1 MRQILV
7 DLRQNQRNN
16 EDSLNNE
23 KWGFSFLHT
32 IQIKYR
38 GSLFSLAFSRNDR
51 HLSLIVKMY
60 Y

>member
-7 DLRQNQRNN
+7 DLKQNQRNN

-32 IQIKYR
+32 TQIKYR
-38 GSLFSLAFSRNDR
+38 GSLFSLAFSRND
-51 HLSLIVKMY
+51 
-60 Y
+60 